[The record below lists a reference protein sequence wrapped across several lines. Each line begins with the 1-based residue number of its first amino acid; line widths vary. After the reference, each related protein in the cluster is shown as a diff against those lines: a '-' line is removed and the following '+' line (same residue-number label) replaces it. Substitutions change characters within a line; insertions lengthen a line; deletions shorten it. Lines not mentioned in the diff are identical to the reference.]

1 MLLENILS
9 PELIKV
15 EIEAQDKDAV
25 FKELVDFYCKA
36 DNSPYGDDIL
46 KAIQERE
53 AKMSTGISKGIAFPH
68 GKTNTVDTI
77 RVVIGISKKGIL
89 YDSLDGEPVYLLF
102 MIISP
107 IEDSQNHLRLLKRLA
122 DLIETPLFF
131 TELQSQNDPQSAFE
145 TICKFEKMLKK

>member
-15 EIEAQDKDAV
+15 EIKAQDKDAV
-25 FKELVDFYCKA
+25 FRELVDFYCKA
-36 DNSPYGDDIL
+36 VGSTHGEDII

-68 GKTNTVDTI
+68 GKTNAVDKI
-77 RVVIGISKKGIL
+77 HVVIGISKKGIQ

-107 IEDSQNHLRLLKRLA
+107 VEDPQNHLRLLKHLA
-122 DLIETPLFF
+122 DLIETPLFR
-131 TELQSQNDPQSAFE
+131 TELQSQNDPKSAFE
-145 TICKFEKMLKK
+145 TICKFESMLK